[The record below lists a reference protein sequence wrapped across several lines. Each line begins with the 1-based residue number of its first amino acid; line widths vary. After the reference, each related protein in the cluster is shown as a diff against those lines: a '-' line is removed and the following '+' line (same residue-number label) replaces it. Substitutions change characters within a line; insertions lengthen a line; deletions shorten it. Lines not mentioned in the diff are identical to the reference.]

1 MIDEPTIL
9 RYTRLRKG
17 HLDADPAGQAGGT
30 RKVRGNP
37 RSERCMKMAIVAVFA
52 LLALF
57 SLISLTLSGEEPRGY
72 NDPHDNPLLWATL
85 GRR

>member
-1 MIDEPTIL
+1 
-9 RYTRLRKG
+9 
-17 HLDADPAGQAGGT
+17 
-30 RKVRGNP
+30 
-37 RSERCMKMAIVAVFA
+37 MKMAIVAVFA